1 MTIPNPLRD
10 HRDATYNL
18 ATSLA
23 KVDVYHW
30 LVQYGYF
37 PESYVLPPCFAV
49 VKRPRPKVYVRVK
62 KAGSSYKVPRSEC
75 VKVHFPKS
83 ELIRP
88 KS

>member
-37 PESYVLPPCFAV
+37 PESYVLPPIIV
-49 VKRPRPKVYVRVK
+49 LSYL
-62 KAGSSYKVPRSEC
+62 AGRREC
-75 VKVHFPKS
+75 S
-83 ELIRP
+83 A
-88 KS
+88 